1 MKSFSETT
9 MVEKPGENIFE
20 YLCRIHSEF
29 QAIHPF
35 VDGNGRVGCLIMN
48 LLQMRKGYPILTLP
62 TSLSSMFN
70 EGVKEAINGRSET
83 FTRLL
88 AEAIF
93 DSLQVYEKALGKQL
107 LPTLDDLKTLA
118 KSEEQS
124 FGKKQ
129 IKSVKYIKN

>member
-20 YLCRIHSEF
+20 YLCRIHSKF
-29 QAIHPF
+29 QDIHPF
-35 VDGNGRVGCLIMN
+35 VDGNGRVGRLIMN
-48 LLQMRKGYPILTLP
+48 LPLMKEGYPILTLP

-70 EGVKEAINGRSET
+70 EGVKEAINGRPET

-118 KSEEQS
+118 KSEE
-124 FGKKQ
+124 
-129 IKSVKYIKN
+129 

>member
-29 QAIHPF
+29 QDIHPF
-35 VDGNGRVGCLIMN
+35 VDGNGRVGRLIMN
-48 LLQMRKGYPILTLP
+48 LLLMKEGYPILTLP

-70 EGVKEAINGRSET
+70 EGVKEAINGRPET

-93 DSLQVYEKALGKQL
+93 DSLQVHEKALGKQL

-118 KSEEQS
+118 KSEE
-124 FGKKQ
+124 
-129 IKSVKYIKN
+129 